1 MFINDLFND
10 DDKLNESLKGM
21 TSSLKHSLRSSSL
34 DANKNN
40 KKDTFGLTGELAE
53 TEHDWGEYEDD
64 DEEQQDEGFFVAIGS
79 EDEGAF
85 VGMVTKDGGKWREST
100 VSGNA
105 PYGWGGN
112 YMSYLTPDDVM
123 QHIRNDY
130 GRHSQVKGPFS
141 SEEAAMQYA
150 QNHFD
155 LGSDDD
161 YDDHL
166 NELSNEKLGQYKKAA
181 GADAAAADAR
191 GDYKHGDK
199 RFKGIVKA
207 TIKQGDN
214 DSKKKINEL
223 GKDTL
228 KRYARANVDDRM
240 LRATGDSFRSG
251 KAGDAYNNAPYD
263 TPYDKKRERGFD
275 RALDKLS
282 KKGVEEATGDA
293 KFDSM
298 MGKMTSPESLNS
310 REAVEMIFDLMHNSG
325 ASYKEALHQAS
336 VSYEIDPAELQA
348 LYKQQSRS
356 LGEQGVAEGE
366 DTVKTIRG
374 PHGKLDVDRSK
385 KGITKVSRKN
395 YSKSNPGGANTHDVG
410 GGVGIPHKT
419 SFSNIDS
426 DFAAYRKRPRL
437 DYDDANEG
445 VAEGFNRPDDH
456 RGLGRELAHETNNIE
471 ISINGRVWKIFA
483 GKGPDNS
490 PEFFRQKQSVD
501 AMCKRKTQET
511 GKKWSWGVTGA
522 AATNEGWKSAMAGAA
537 LAGSMALGGGAAH
550 AQSQGED
557 FLPDIVAHVTF
568 KVDGNTV
575 TKDINLGTSFNSPG
589 QASAALEKFLK
600 EKGIKFYNFT
610 LERVSDK
617 KYNNN
622 YLDKSPASAASG
634 SGSMDDR
641 PYHASGNSSNDYMTK
656 NEAINLSK
664 LRAATGAKVDTT
676 MQDKIKQNR
685 PRNFVAKNAI
695 NSGAGKHA
703 DKKKAVKQGVEKH
716 KKPVE
721 IDEDYELL
729 QAVAE
734 SMERSGYEFTEAANP
749 AQQAAIA
756 INMKKQH
763 KKPKTEEKQRLDPS
777 CWTGYKKQ
785 GTKLKGGVRVNN
797 CVPK

>member
-21 TSSLKHSLRSSSL
+21 TSSLKNSLRSPSL
-34 DANKNN
+34 DS
-40 KKDTFGLTGELAE
+40 KKPKKQDTFGLTGELAE
-53 TEHDWGEYEDD
+53 TEQDWGEYEAG
-64 DEEQQDEGFFVAIGS
+64 DEEQQDQGFFVAIGS
-79 EDEGAF
+79 EDEGGF
-85 VGMVTKDGGKWREST
+85 VGMVYKDGGKWRESA

-105 PYGWGGN
+105 PYNWGGS

-141 SEEAAMQYA
+141 TEEAAMQYA

-155 LGSDDD
+155 LGSNEDDMYETKKPQRTAHEKFKAGVKSAG
-161 YDDHL
+161 YDMDAGAKRLEDLLAKQKRERAEFEKKFAGAYGHDDKDQV
-166 NELSNEKLGQYKKAA
+166 NELSNKKLGDYKKSA
-181 GADAAAADAR
+181 GADASAADRR
-191 GDYKHGDK
+191 GDIERGNK
-199 RFKGIVKA
+199 RFRGIVKA
-207 TIKQGDN
+207 TIKQGNN
-214 DSKKKINEL
+214 DAKK
-223 GKDTL
+223 
-228 KRYARANVDDRM
+228 
-240 LRATGDSFRSG
+240 
-251 KAGDAYNNAPYD
+251 P
-263 TPYDKKRERGFD
+263 
-275 RALDKLS
+275 
-282 KKGVEEATGDA
+282 GVAEATGDA

-356 LGEQGVAEGE
+356 LGEQGVAEGQDDNRISFRIQKGKNKFATTLSIGNNSVGVYQYDANTGRSLAE
-366 DTVKTIRG
+366 VYPEFKG
-374 PHGKLDVDRSK
+374 KGLGKLLVLHAIYTAAKLGLDFQEDESRTSEYDNVLDSLSSNGYIVD
-385 KGITKVSRKN
+385 
-395 YSKSNPGGANTHDVG
+395 
-410 GGVGIPHKT
+410 
-419 SFSNIDS
+419 
-426 DFAAYRKRPRL
+426 
-437 DYDDANEG
+437 DDGYWYVTGEGEQYLQQSMKQG

-501 AMCKRKTQET
+501 AMCRRKSQET

-522 AATNEGWKSAMAGAA
+522 AATNEGWKS
-537 LAGSMALGGGAAH
+537 
-550 AQSQGED
+550 
-557 FLPDIVAHVTF
+557 
-568 KVDGNTV
+568 
-575 TKDINLGTSFNSPG
+575 
-589 QASAALEKFLK
+589 SAD
-600 EKGIKFYNFT
+600 
-610 LERVSDK
+610 DK
-617 KYNNN
+617 
-622 YLDKSPASAASG
+622 L
-634 SGSMDDR
+634 
-641 PYHASGNSSNDYMTK
+641 
-656 NEAINLSK
+656 
-664 LRAATGAKVDTT
+664 
-676 MQDKIKQNR
+676 KQNR

-734 SMERSGYEFTEAANP
+734 SMERSGYEFTEAANL

-756 INMKKQH
+756 IAKKKKKSVEEEWSQKYKSSINCSHPKGFSQKAHCAGKKKHNESIEMEAVCPDCGMCETHGNNMM
-763 KKPKTEEKQRLDPS
+763 EVKQRLDAK

-785 GTKLKGGVRVNN
+785 GTKIKGGVRVNN

>member
-21 TSSLKHSLRSSSL
+21 TSSLKNSLRSPSL
-34 DANKNN
+34 DS
-40 KKDTFGLTGELAE
+40 KKPKKQDTFGLTGELAE
-53 TEHDWGEYEDD
+53 TEQDWGEYEAG

-79 EDEGAF
+79 EDEGGF
-85 VGMVTKDGGKWREST
+85 VGMVYKDGGKWRESA

-105 PYGWGGN
+105 PYNWGGS

-141 SEEAAMQYA
+141 TEEAAMQYA

-155 LGSDDD
+155 LGADEDDMYETKKPQRTAHEKFKAGVKSAG
-161 YDDHL
+161 YDMDAGAKRLEDLLAKQKRERAEFEKKFAGAYGHDDKDQV
-166 NELSNEKLGQYKKAA
+166 NELSNKKLGDYKKSA
-181 GADAAAADAR
+181 GADASAADRR
-191 GDYKHGDK
+191 GDIERGNK
-199 RFKGIVKA
+199 RFRGIVKA
-207 TIKQGDN
+207 TIKQGNN
-214 DSKKKINEL
+214 DAKK
-223 GKDTL
+223 
-228 KRYARANVDDRM
+228 
-240 LRATGDSFRSG
+240 
-251 KAGDAYNNAPYD
+251 P
-263 TPYDKKRERGFD
+263 
-275 RALDKLS
+275 
-282 KKGVEEATGDA
+282 GVAEATGDA

-356 LGEQGVAEGE
+356 LGEQGVAEGQDDNRISFRIQKGKNKFATTLSIGNNSVGVYQYDANTGRSLAE
-366 DTVKTIRG
+366 VYPEFKG
-374 PHGKLDVDRSK
+374 KGLGKLLVLHAIYTAAKLGLDFQEDESRTSEYDNVLDSLSSNGYIVD
-385 KGITKVSRKN
+385 
-395 YSKSNPGGANTHDVG
+395 
-410 GGVGIPHKT
+410 
-419 SFSNIDS
+419 
-426 DFAAYRKRPRL
+426 
-437 DYDDANEG
+437 DDGYWYVTGEGEQYLQQSMKQG

-501 AMCKRKTQET
+501 AMCRRKSQET

-522 AATNEGWKSAMAGAA
+522 AATNEGWKS
-537 LAGSMALGGGAAH
+537 
-550 AQSQGED
+550 
-557 FLPDIVAHVTF
+557 
-568 KVDGNTV
+568 
-575 TKDINLGTSFNSPG
+575 
-589 QASAALEKFLK
+589 SAD
-600 EKGIKFYNFT
+600 
-610 LERVSDK
+610 DK
-617 KYNNN
+617 
-622 YLDKSPASAASG
+622 L
-634 SGSMDDR
+634 
-641 PYHASGNSSNDYMTK
+641 
-656 NEAINLSK
+656 
-664 LRAATGAKVDTT
+664 
-676 MQDKIKQNR
+676 KQNR

-734 SMERSGYEFTEAANP
+734 SMERSGYEFTEAANL

-756 INMKKQH
+756 IAKKKKKSVEEEWSQKYKSSINCSHPKGFSQKAHCAGKKKHNESIEMEAVCPDCGMCETHGNNMM
-763 KKPKTEEKQRLDPS
+763 EVKQRLDAK

-785 GTKLKGGVRVNN
+785 GTKIKGGVRVNN

>member
-21 TSSLKHSLRSSSL
+21 TSSLKNSLRSPSL
-34 DANKNN
+34 DS
-40 KKDTFGLTGELAE
+40 KKPKKQDTFGLTGELAE
-53 TEHDWGEYEDD
+53 TEQDWGEYEAG
-64 DEEQQDEGFFVAIGS
+64 DEEQQDQGFFVAIGS
-79 EDEGAF
+79 EDEGGF
-85 VGMVTKDGGKWREST
+85 VGMVYKDGGKWRESA

-105 PYGWGGN
+105 PYNWGGS

-141 SEEAAMQYA
+141 TEEAAMQYA

-155 LGSDDD
+155 LGSNEDDMYETKKPQRTAHEKFKAGVKSAG
-161 YDDHL
+161 YDMDAGAKRLEDLLAKQKRERAEFEKKFAGAYGHDDKDQV
-166 NELSNEKLGQYKKAA
+166 NELSNKKLGDYKKSA
-181 GADAAAADAR
+181 GADASAADRR
-191 GDYKHGDK
+191 GDIERGNK
-199 RFKGIVKA
+199 RFRGIVKA
-207 TIKQGDN
+207 TIKQGNN
-214 DSKKKINEL
+214 DAKK
-223 GKDTL
+223 
-228 KRYARANVDDRM
+228 
-240 LRATGDSFRSG
+240 
-251 KAGDAYNNAPYD
+251 P
-263 TPYDKKRERGFD
+263 
-275 RALDKLS
+275 
-282 KKGVEEATGDA
+282 GVAEATGDA

-356 LGEQGVAEGE
+356 LGEQGVAEGQDDNRISFRIQKGKNKFATTLSIGNNSVGVYQYDANTGRSLAE
-366 DTVKTIRG
+366 VYPEFKG
-374 PHGKLDVDRSK
+374 KGLGKLLVLHAIYTAAKLGLDFQEDESRTSEYDNVLDSLSSNGYIVD
-385 KGITKVSRKN
+385 
-395 YSKSNPGGANTHDVG
+395 
-410 GGVGIPHKT
+410 
-419 SFSNIDS
+419 
-426 DFAAYRKRPRL
+426 
-437 DYDDANEG
+437 DDGYWYVTGEGEQYLQQSMKQG

-483 GKGPDNS
+483 GKGPDS
-490 PEFFRQKQSVD
+490 SQEFFRQKQSVD

-511 GKKWSWGVTGA
+511 GKKWSWAVTGA
-522 AATNEGWKSAMAGAA
+522 AATNEGWKS
-537 LAGSMALGGGAAH
+537 
-550 AQSQGED
+550 
-557 FLPDIVAHVTF
+557 
-568 KVDGNTV
+568 
-575 TKDINLGTSFNSPG
+575 
-589 QASAALEKFLK
+589 SAD
-600 EKGIKFYNFT
+600 
-610 LERVSDK
+610 DK
-617 KYNNN
+617 
-622 YLDKSPASAASG
+622 L
-634 SGSMDDR
+634 
-641 PYHASGNSSNDYMTK
+641 
-656 NEAINLSK
+656 
-664 LRAATGAKVDTT
+664 
-676 MQDKIKQNR
+676 KQNR

-734 SMERSGYEFTEAANP
+734 SMERSGYEFTEAANL

-756 INMKKQH
+756 IAKKKKKSVEEEWSQKYKSSINCSHPKGFSQKAHCAGKKKHNESIEMEAVCPDCGMCETHGNNMM
-763 KKPKTEEKQRLDPS
+763 EVKQRLDAK

-785 GTKLKGGVRVNN
+785 GTKIKGGVRVNN

>member
-21 TSSLKHSLRSSSL
+21 TSSLKNSLRSPSL
-34 DANKNN
+34 DS
-40 KKDTFGLTGELAE
+40 KKPKKQDTFGLTGELAE
-53 TEHDWGEYEDD
+53 TEQDWGEYEAG

-79 EDEGAF
+79 EDEGGF
-85 VGMVTKDGGKWREST
+85 VGMVYKDGGKWRESA

-105 PYGWGGN
+105 PYNWGGS

-141 SEEAAMQYA
+141 TEEAAMQYA

-155 LGSDDD
+155 LGSNEDDMYETKKPQRTAHEKFKAGVKSAG
-161 YDDHL
+161 YDMDAGAKRLEDLLAKQKRERAEFEKKFAGAYGHDDKDQV
-166 NELSNEKLGQYKKAA
+166 NELSNKKLGDYKKSA
-181 GADAAAADAR
+181 GADASAADRR
-191 GDYKHGDK
+191 GDIERGNK
-199 RFKGIVKA
+199 RFRGIVKA
-207 TIKQGDN
+207 TIKQGNN
-214 DSKKKINEL
+214 DAKK
-223 GKDTL
+223 
-228 KRYARANVDDRM
+228 
-240 LRATGDSFRSG
+240 
-251 KAGDAYNNAPYD
+251 P
-263 TPYDKKRERGFD
+263 
-275 RALDKLS
+275 
-282 KKGVEEATGDA
+282 GVAEATGDA

-356 LGEQGVAEGE
+356 LGEQGVAEGQDDNRISFRIQKGKNKFATTLSIGNNSVGVYQYDANTGRSLAE
-366 DTVKTIRG
+366 VYPEFKG
-374 PHGKLDVDRSK
+374 KGLGKLLVLHAIYTAAKLGLDFQEDESRTSEYDNVLDSLSSNGYIVD
-385 KGITKVSRKN
+385 
-395 YSKSNPGGANTHDVG
+395 
-410 GGVGIPHKT
+410 
-419 SFSNIDS
+419 
-426 DFAAYRKRPRL
+426 
-437 DYDDANEG
+437 DDGYWYVTGEGEQYLQQSMKQG

-511 GKKWSWGVTGA
+511 GKKWSWAVTGA
-522 AATNEGWKSAMAGAA
+522 AATNEGWKS
-537 LAGSMALGGGAAH
+537 
-550 AQSQGED
+550 
-557 FLPDIVAHVTF
+557 
-568 KVDGNTV
+568 
-575 TKDINLGTSFNSPG
+575 
-589 QASAALEKFLK
+589 SAD
-600 EKGIKFYNFT
+600 
-610 LERVSDK
+610 DK
-617 KYNNN
+617 
-622 YLDKSPASAASG
+622 L
-634 SGSMDDR
+634 
-641 PYHASGNSSNDYMTK
+641 
-656 NEAINLSK
+656 
-664 LRAATGAKVDTT
+664 
-676 MQDKIKQNR
+676 KQNR

-734 SMERSGYEFTEAANP
+734 SMERSGYEFTEAANL

-756 INMKKQH
+756 IAKKKKKSVEEEWSQKYKSSINCSHPKGFSQKAHCAGKKKHNESIEMEAVCPDCGMCETHGNNMM
-763 KKPKTEEKQRLDPS
+763 EVKQRLDAK

-785 GTKLKGGVRVNN
+785 GTKIKGGVRVNN